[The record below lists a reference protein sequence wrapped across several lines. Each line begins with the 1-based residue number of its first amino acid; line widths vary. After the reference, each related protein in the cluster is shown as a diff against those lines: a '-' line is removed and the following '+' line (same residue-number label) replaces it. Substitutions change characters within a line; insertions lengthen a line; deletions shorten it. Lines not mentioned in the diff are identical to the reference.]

1 MDNTKE
7 ELVVNKDNSKIFKIT
22 NIVLFVIEILSSLAL
37 IPLQIIKFVHDRP
50 AYPDGHGGW
59 LYNDYYYNLWDN
71 IDDHYMIL
79 FNILLFVSILFNII
93 CIIKINK
100 INKKFFI
107 IAHIIFV
114 AVIMVL
120 IPILF
125 FGTQSRLY

>member
-22 NIVLFVIEILSSLAL
+22 NIVLFVIEILSSLAF

-107 IAHIIFV
+107 IAHIIFI

-125 FGTQSRLY
+125 FGTQSRDY

>member
-22 NIVLFVIEILSSLAL
+22 NIVLFVIEILSSLAF

-107 IAHIIFV
+107 IAHIIFA

-125 FGTQSRLY
+125 FGTQSRDY

>member
-7 ELVVNKDNSKIFKIT
+7 ELVVNKDNSKIFKLT
-22 NIVLFVIEILSSLAL
+22 NIVLFVIEILSSLAF

-107 IAHIIFV
+107 IAHIIFI

-125 FGTQSRLY
+125 FGTESRLY

>member
-37 IPLQIIKFVHDRP
+37 IPLQIIKFVHDR
-50 AYPDGHGGW
+50 AVYPDGHGGI

-107 IAHIIFV
+107 IAHIMFI

-125 FGTQSRLY
+125 FGTHSRKY

>member
-37 IPLQIIKFVHDRP
+37 IPLQIIKFVHDR
-50 AYPDGHGGW
+50 AEYPDGHGGW

-107 IAHIIFV
+107 IAHIIFI

-125 FGTQSRLY
+125 FGTQSRDY

>member
-22 NIVLFVIEILSSLAL
+22 NIVLFVIEILSSLAF

-59 LYNDYYYNLWDN
+59 LYKDYYYNLWDN